1 MKKILILLAAC
12 IVLAACS
19 PKETAIKELPLDKA
33 KGGLSD
39 YITGIETREE
49 EKGTGVNLYQKEENR
64 RYLYLNEDFLNEG
77 KNFGEVTVETDDD
90 SIRIYTSEV
99 EGEPS
104 ANKLYIIELDDRQY
118 EYMRVYKD
126 GEETHFAN
134 IGV

>member
-19 PKETAIKELPLDKA
+19 AKEAAIKELPLDKA

-39 YITGIETREE
+39 YITGIETSTE
-49 EKGTGVNLYQKEENR
+49 EKNTGIYLYQKEENR

-77 KNFGEVTVETDDD
+77 KDFGEVTVETDDD

-99 EGEPS
+99 DGEPS

-118 EYMRVYKD
+118 EYMRVYKND
-126 GEETHFAN
+126 EETYFAS
-134 IGV
+134 IGA